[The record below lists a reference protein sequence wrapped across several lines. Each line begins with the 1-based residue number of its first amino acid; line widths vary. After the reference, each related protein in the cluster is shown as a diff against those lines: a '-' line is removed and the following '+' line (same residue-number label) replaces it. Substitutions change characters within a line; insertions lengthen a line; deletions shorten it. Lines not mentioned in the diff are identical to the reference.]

1 MHNTESPAFT
11 DNEQENQGNKTP
23 TRREDPLKQKVF
35 GVEFR
40 IIYVSRSGPPALEKK
55 KITHFSTEA
64 RLYHQRP
71 DK

>member
-55 KITHFSTEA
+55 KNHTLFHRSKALPPKT
-64 RLYHQRP
+64 R
-71 DK
+71 